1 MNFLES
7 FNMSVRSLLTNKLRS
22 FLTMLGIIIGVGSVI
37 ALMSIGRGAQA
48 SILSTYDRL
57 GTNMLVVVPS
67 SGEASTGMAGFA
79 LTTPTLTL
87 TDAEAIERAY
97 GVTSISPTN
106 ESFVM
111 VSTAN
116 EEKYAVIEGVT
127 PAYLDV
133 MNHTLD
139 RGQFIA
145 QHDVSVRAM
154 TIVLGSETATSLFG
168 DRDPIGQTV
177 KMKGLRFTVIGVLE
191 AVGGSMMGISM
202 DNVVYVPITTFQTRL
217 FPQRTATGED
227 SVQSIS
233 VRVTNT
239 DVMPDTMDDI
249 KSILRRQHRI
259 TADEKDDFSIITQDQ
274 VVDIINQVTG
284 VFSIFLGAIA
294 SISLVVG
301 GIGIMN
307 IMLVSVTERTREVG
321 IRKAVGAKRRDILV
335 QFLLE
340 AGVLSLIGGAF
351 GVLGGWAVSFLV
363 SQIPISGMTIQSLVT
378 PDIVA
383 LALGV
388 SLVIGLTSGIY
399 PAMRAARLNPI
410 DALHYQ

>member
-145 QHDVSVRAM
+145 QHDVSARAM